1 MTDILQLTQTVRLGM
16 DLITHRAFREQA
28 RFVKST
34 GLTMP
39 QFGILMQLHYRQ
51 RCGISDISNHMDIT
65 IAAASQLVEKLV
77 QGELL
82 ERTEDPSDRRAKL
95 LKLTPKGQ
103 ALIEGG
109 LAARHRWVDAF
120 IARLEP
126 AEREKFGEVLAMMT
140 HTLRQ
145 VQEQERA
152 AESPHEQARSN
163 PTFPR
168 GES

>member
-1 MTDILQLTQTVRLGM
+1 MTNSLQLTQTIRLGM

-28 RFVKST
+28 RFVKAS
-34 GLTMP
+34 GLTMA

-65 IAAASQLVEKLV
+65 SAAASQLVEKLV

-82 ERTEDPSDRRAKL
+82 ARTEDPADRRAKL

-103 ALIEGG
+103 ELIEGG

-120 IARLEP
+120 VEQLEP
-126 AEREKFGEVLAMMT
+126 ADRERVSEVLAIMT
-140 HTLRQ
+140 GTLRQ
-145 VQEQERA
+145 MQEQEKT
-152 AESPHEQARSN
+152 AESASHHA
-163 PTFPR
+163 
-168 GES
+168 

>member
-1 MTDILQLTQTVRLGM
+1 MTDSVQLTQTIRRGM

-34 GLTMP
+34 GLSMA

-51 RCGISDISNHMDIT
+51 HCGISDIGNHMDIT
-65 IAAASQLVEKLV
+65 SAAASQLVDKLV

-95 LKLTPKGQ
+95 LKLTPKGR

-120 IARLEP
+120 VEHLQP
-126 AEREKFGEVLAMMT
+126 AEFEKVNDVLSIMT
-140 HTLRQ
+140 NSLQRL
-145 VQEQERA
+145 QEQERA
-152 AESPHEQARSN
+152 NE
-163 PTFPR
+163 
-168 GES
+168 

>member
-1 MTDILQLTQTVRLGM
+1 MTNSLPLTQTIRLGM

-39 QFGILMQLHYRQ
+39 QFGILMQLHYRKH
-51 RCGISDISNHMDIT
+51 CGVSDISNHMDIT
-65 IAAASQLVEKLV
+65 NAAASQLVDKLF
-77 QGELL
+77 QSELL

-109 LAARHRWVDAF
+109 LAARHRWVDVF
-120 IARLEP
+120 IEQLEP
-126 AEREKFGEVLAMMT
+126 DEREKVSEVLAIMT
-140 HTLRQ
+140 STLLKM
-145 VQEQERA
+145 QEQERA
-152 AESPHEQARSN
+152 AE
-163 PTFPR
+163 
-168 GES
+168 